1 MSEKKSITFN
11 LFEDFD
17 DNLNKNIF
25 AATVTESVKNVSAR
39 KNNRIEYFG

>member
-1 MSEKKSITFN
+1 MSEKNSIEYN

-25 AATVTESVKNVSAR
+25 AVTVTESAKNISVK
-39 KNNRIEYFG
+39 KK